1 MSLAVVQTRTIMGV
15 QAPKISVEVH
25 LGGGLPSMSIVG
37 LPDTAVK
44 EARARVRG
52 ALENTGF
59 RFPARRV
66 TINLAPADLP
76 KDGARFDLAIAI
88 GILMAGGYL
97 PADCINKTL
106 FSAELALSG
115 ALRPINGILPIAAH
129 SQQANETLIVASDNQ
144 YEAALGGG
152 QVYAAP
158 TLQAVIDHLR
168 GYSILTPVDK
178 AIPSSNRAQ
187 HPAADLAEVRGQHR
201 AKRALEIAAAGGH
214 SLLLRGPPG
223 SGKTMLASR
232 LPGLMPPMTH
242 REALESAAIQ
252 SIAEEHF
259 NAEHWGIRPFRSPHH
274 RTTSTALTGGGPR
287 PRPGEISLAHHGVLF
302 LDELPEFPR
311 AALEA
316 LREPLESRVIHIT
329 RARHRMTYPAYFQL
343 VAAMNPCPCGY
354 AGDPSCECTCN
365 TLRKQQYQN
374 RLSGPLLDRIDLQV
388 DVPRV
393 PASDLT
399 NLTAGE
405 NSATVRE
412 RVSAARRRQLERD
425 GKPAALLTNDAL
437 AKSSQ
442 LCGESMALLHD
453 ASDRMNLTARAW
465 HRCLRVTR
473 TIADLEGYETPL
485 PRHVFEAVGYRE
497 QIRR

>member
-1 MSLAVVQTRTIMGV
+1 MSLAIVQTRTIMGV
-15 QAPKISVEVH
+15 QAPTVSVEVH

-44 EARARVRG
+44 EAKARVRG

-59 RFPARRV
+59 RFPARRI

-88 GILMAGGYL
+88 GILIAGGYL
-97 PADCINKTL
+97 PAIRIQKTL

-115 ALRPINGILPIAAH
+115 ALRPINGILPIAAQ

-144 YEAALGGG
+144 SEAALGGG
-152 QVYAAP
+152 EVYAAP

-168 GYSILTPVDK
+168 GYSPLIPVDK
-178 AIPSSNRAQ
+178 TMPATHRAQ
-187 HPAADLAEVRGQHR
+187 HPAADLADVRGQHR

-214 SLLLRGPPG
+214 SLLFRGPPG

-259 NAEHWGIRPFRSPHH
+259 NAAHWGRRPFRSPHH

-311 AALEA
+311 SALEA

-329 RARHRMTYPAYFQL
+329 RARHRMTYPAHFQL

-354 AGDPSCECTCN
+354 AGDPSGECTCN

-393 PASDLT
+393 PVSDL
-399 NLTAGE
+399 NSLTAGE
-405 NSATVRE
+405 DSTTVRK
-412 RVSAARRRQLERD
+412 RVTAARQRQLERD
-425 GKPAALLTNDAL
+425 GKPAALLTNDTL
-437 AKSSQ
+437 VKSSQ
-442 LCGESMALLHD
+442 LCKESMALLKD
-453 ASDRMNLTARAW
+453 ASNRMNLTARAW

-473 TIADLEGYETPL
+473 TIADLEGHKTPL
-485 PRHVFEAVGYRE
+485 PRHVLEAVGYRE